1 MLRKLQEAICEALE
15 VCKKDKKYSH
25 FFFFFV
31 RRIEPKKVDL
41 CTNSIYFIYSQVLAQ
56 RKLTLSLSSAL
67 PFMNFGGILDYLA
80 A

>member
-41 CTNSIYFIYSQVLAQ
+41 CTNSIDFIYIAKYWHNVSLPY
-56 RKLTLSLSSAL
+56 LYPPHSLS
-67 PFMNFGGILDYLA
+67 
-80 A
+80 